1 MGRFERDLGNG
12 IGGIS
17 DGLNVGEGS
26 KGKGNIKAD
35 SQISHLCNLDRR
47 GAIYLQKQ
55 RELEQGWGRK
65 E

>member
-35 SQISHLCNLDRR
+35 S
-47 GAIYLQKQ
+47 
-55 RELEQGWGRK
+55 
-65 E
+65 